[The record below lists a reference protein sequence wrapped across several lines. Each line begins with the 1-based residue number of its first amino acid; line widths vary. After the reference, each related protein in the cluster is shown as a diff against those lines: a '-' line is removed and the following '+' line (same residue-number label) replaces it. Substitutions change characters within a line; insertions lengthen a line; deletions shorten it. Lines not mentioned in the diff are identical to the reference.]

1 MPSSL
6 PLFSPPR
13 SSLYRYTQS
22 QVQFNAYVQA
32 ETLLNNYAH
41 ILDLLTRLRQA
52 IDHPYLVLHSPRGIE
67 VDDAPPVPV
76 GGGVCGLCYED
87 AVAPVT
93 TACGHGFCRECMQNY
108 VESLAAEARAARRNP
123 TPEPKPEPKPY
134 P

>member
-6 PLFSPPR
+6 PLLTAPLSF
-13 SSLYRYTQS
+13 LCRYTQS

-67 VDDAPPVPV
+67 VDDAAPVPV

-93 TACGHGFCRECMQNY
+93 TAC
-108 VESLAAEARAARRNP
+108 
-123 TPEPKPEPKPY
+123 
-134 P
+134 